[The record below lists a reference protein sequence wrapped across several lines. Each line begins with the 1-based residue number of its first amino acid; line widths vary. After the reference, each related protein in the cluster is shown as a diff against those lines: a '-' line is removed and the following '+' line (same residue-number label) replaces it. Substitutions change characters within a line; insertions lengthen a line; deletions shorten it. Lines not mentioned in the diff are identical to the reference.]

1 MCKDRDLNTDEN
13 TEIEV
18 SLNKQV
24 RTNYTCFF
32 NIAFIPNFLIYFLYM
47 VLNILEIHN
56 PHFLICVAMY
66 TMINSR
72 FNVINIMSIKEMPAI
87 SFSPSSGL

>member
-1 MCKDRDLNTDEN
+1 
-13 TEIEV
+13 
-18 SLNKQV
+18 
-24 RTNYTCFF
+24 
-32 NIAFIPNFLIYFLYM
+32 M

-72 FNVINIMSIKEMPAI
+72 FNVINIMIVKDKAAI

>member
-1 MCKDRDLNTDEN
+1 
-13 TEIEV
+13 
-18 SLNKQV
+18 
-24 RTNYTCFF
+24 
-32 NIAFIPNFLIYFLYM
+32 M

-56 PHFLICVAMY
+56 PHFLICVAMF
-66 TMINSR
+66 TKICSR